1 MSEITVKDVT
11 KLADLIR
18 IAVTDEEAALYTE
31 LIAER
36 LEFAD
41 KLSELNTNDVPPTTH
56 GNDIT
61 GVMRQDIPAL
71 SISQEEALGN
81 APDKQEGH
89 FKVPSIM
96 D

>member
-1 MSEITVKDVT
+1 MSDITVKDVT
-11 KLADLIR
+11 KLADLVR
-18 IAVTDEEAALYTE
+18 IAVTEEEAVSYTE
-31 LIAER
+31 EISKKLD
-36 LEFAD
+36 FAD

-71 SISQEEALGN
+71 SISQEEALDN
-81 APDKQEGH
+81 APVKQEGH

-96 D
+96 E